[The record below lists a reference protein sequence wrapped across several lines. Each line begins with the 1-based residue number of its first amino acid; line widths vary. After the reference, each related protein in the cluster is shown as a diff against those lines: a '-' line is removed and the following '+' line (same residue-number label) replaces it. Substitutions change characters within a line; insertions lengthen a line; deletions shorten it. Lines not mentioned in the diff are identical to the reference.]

1 LLLDRAKIRRRAKWI
16 ALVLAI
22 VFAVSFVGIGIGQG
36 TGGFNVFEVF
46 SGGCTEDQTADT
58 TPVVDKN
65 LQSLLDDLEAD
76 PADTDAMVGLARYY
90 QSSFSAE
97 DNTGYEDAQ
106 LAADYYEQAIE
117 TDPTLVDT
125 YLELAKLYEQMFS
138 YEDAVRV
145 LNLATAID
153 PNNPDVFYYLGKYQ
167 NALGNTGEAI
177 LAWERYL
184 QIAPE
189 DDRLRSKVRNDLQ
202 AMTAPT
208 TTTTAAPS
216 TTTSTQAPTTTT
228 VE

>member
-1 LLLDRAKIRRRAKWI
+1 MAKPI
-16 ALVLAI
+16 
-22 VFAVSFVGIGIGQG
+22 
-36 TGGFNVFEVF
+36 TGW
-46 SGGCTEDQTADT
+46 SSKPRSC
-58 TPVVDKN
+58 
-65 LQSLLDDLEAD
+65 
-76 PADTDAMVGLARYY
+76 
-90 QSSFSAE
+90 SSFSAE

-208 TTTTAAPS
+208 TMTTAAPS